1 MTDPLGLIRNT
12 PSLSPLQPGK
22 VGAAGAPGSPAA
34 QGPSFKDVLMENI
47 EQVNKLQKDAEA
59 AIEDLATGRRDDMSN
74 VLIAKEKADLAFKML
89 LQVRNK
95 LQEAYDEVKQ
105 LRV

>member
-1 MTDPLGLIRNT
+1 MTDPLGLIRNAGGIDPRLT
-12 PSLSPLQPGK
+12 PPG
-22 VGAAGAPGSPAA
+22 GPGSAGPAD
-34 QGPSFKDVLMENI
+34 GPSFKEVLMKNI

-59 AIEDLATGRRDDMSN
+59 AIEDLVTGRRDDMAN
-74 VLIAKEKADLAFKML
+74 VLIAKQKADVAFKML